1 MIERYIYAVTKELP
15 ENYRDEVA
23 LDLKALIYEMI
34 DDCDDQLSE
43 EQKIE
48 SVLRKLGHPKKLA
61 AKYRGKERYLI
72 GPGYFDRYLFF
83 IKIVLLSILIG
94 ISVSVGMR
102 ALTSNEGVIEVIV
115 DYLFTLFSASL
126 QGLAWVTLIF
136 ALLEYYDV
144 SLGAE
149 SAADEWDPASLPL
162 PPERKADISR
172 GESIFSII
180 FSTVFLILFVL
191 LSDRIGIYY
200 DIGSDYT
207 FIPLFNTEVLDNYL
221 VLIVLVFI
229 INILIEVIKVI
240 KGKWTI
246 RLAVVTALL
255 NIISAAVFITIINTM
270 SIWNNEI
277 IMEYEQFVPFS
288 FDRLILSLTL
298 LVIVVTIAES
308 GTALYKAYRYG

>member
-61 AKYRGKERYLI
+61 TKYRGKERYLI

>member
-61 AKYRGKERYLI
+61 TKYRGKERYLI

-126 QGLAWVTLIF
+126 QGLAWVTLVF

-172 GESIFSII
+172 GESVFSII

-277 IMEYEQFVPFS
+277 ILEYEQFVPFS
-288 FDRLILSLTL
+288 FERLILGLTL